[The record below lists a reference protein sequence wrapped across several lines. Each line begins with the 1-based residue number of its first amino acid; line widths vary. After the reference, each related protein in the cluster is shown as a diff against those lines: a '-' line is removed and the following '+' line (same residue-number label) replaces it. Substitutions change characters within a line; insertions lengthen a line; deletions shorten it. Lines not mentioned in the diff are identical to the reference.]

1 MESEFEYMLKQEN
14 ILERYEYLESIMKHY
29 KGTYDKNSLI
39 MNELLV
45 DITKII
51 TPLSANSNKDE
62 VKKVDMFFRILVKN
76 SIRLDKNSI
85 AFKVLSYLIQQGFD
99 LFVNILKDDKSTSL
113 KKYISLLLGILKKKE
128 IWENINLTKQEVENC
143 LNLTQF
149 FNAMKS
155 MKSNNKLFCFVLL
168 FFPKFVKENDQII
181 SEEIKKYL
189 NKKEITNFYEMLD
202 KKILKNKK
210 SEDKKEECNENKK
223 NEDKKEECNDG
234 LENKKNKNET
244 VIQGKEKNEIEDDF
258 SNHLILNRDD
268 SSNVEKKKSGSD
280 SESNNSSSSK
290 NKDSIQEEK
299 VIHSKDNNQYNNNEV
314 LCMIQK
320 LTKEIDDLKRK
331 QESSRKEIDQL
342 KRKYESSGKEIDEL
356 KTKQESSGK
365 EIDELKTKQESSGK
379 EIDELKRKYESS
391 GKEIDDLK
399 RKDESLKKEIDEL
412 KRKYESSGKEIDD
425 LKRKQESSR
434 KEIDDLKRNVD
445 LLINNNK
452 KLNEQIKSLDE
463 KLNLSL
469 LIISLASQRDI
480 YKKTLEILIKYVIS
494 EYKLEITRTEGESLW
509 KYANEVSEKISELN
523 EKEKDEKNKKLVKG
537 LLSLFFCKDYVNCI
551 MHGIGKLSEEI
562 KQSYQKKDVIPFIS
576 GGSYENMKATTLQFF
591 GNIVNELEEFKY
603 INSLLREKTKNWN
616 DQKDLNYSR
625 YLTENGINGN
635 LLIEDFNSIIDIMEH
650 SNLSEN
656 VDIDD

>member
-1 MESEFEYMLKQEN
+1 MESEFEFMLKQEN

-210 SEDKKEECNENKK
+210 SEDKKEECNDGLENKK
-223 NEDKKEECNDG
+223 IEDKKEECNDG
-234 LENKKNKNET
+234 LENKKNINEM
-244 VIQGKEKNEIEDDF
+244 VIEGKEKNEITDDI

-268 SSNVEKKKSGSD
+268 SSNIEKKKSGED

-320 LTKEIDDLKRK
+320 ITKEIDDLKRK
-331 QESSRKEIDQL
+331 QESSKNER
-342 KRKYESSGKEIDEL
+342 ESI
-356 KTKQESSGK
+356 
-365 EIDELKTKQESSGK
+365 
-379 EIDELKRKYESS
+379 R
-391 GKEIDDLK
+391 
-399 RKDESLKKEIDEL
+399 
-412 KRKYESSGKEIDD
+412 KEIDD
-425 LKRKQESSR
+425 LKRKQESSKNEIESSKNEIESSKNERESIR
-434 KEIDDLKRNVD
+434 KEIDDLKRKVN
-445 LLINNNK
+445 LLNNNNK
-452 KLNEQIKSLDE
+452 ELREQVKSLDK

-469 LIISLASQRDI
+469 LIISLASQRNT
-480 YKKTLEILIKYVIS
+480 YKKTLELLLKHVIS
-494 EYKLEITRTEGESLW
+494 EYKLEITGTEGEPLW
-509 KYANEVSEKISELN
+509 KYTKEVSEKISELN
-523 EKEKDEKNKKLVKG
+523 DEKNKKLVEG
-537 LLSLFFCKDYVNCI
+537 VLSLLFCKDYVNYI
-551 MHGIGKLSEEI
+551 VLGKGKLSEEI
-562 KQSYQKKDVIPFIS
+562 KESHQKKDVIPFIS
-576 GGSYENMKATTLQFF
+576 GGSYENMKAITLQFF
-591 GNIVNELEEFKY
+591 GNIVNGLEEFKY

-616 DQKDLNYSR
+616 DQKDFNYNR

-635 LLIEDFNSIIDIMEH
+635 LLIEDFNSIIDIIEH

-656 VDIDD
+656 VDFVD